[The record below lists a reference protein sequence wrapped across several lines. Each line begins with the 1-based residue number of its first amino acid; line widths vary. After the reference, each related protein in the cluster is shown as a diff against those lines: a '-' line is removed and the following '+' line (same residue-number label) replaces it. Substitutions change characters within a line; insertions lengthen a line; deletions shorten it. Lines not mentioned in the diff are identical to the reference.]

1 MIKFLAKHLIKDY
14 KNYTDTTVRGKYGI
28 LCSSFGIFL
37 NILLFAAKLTGGIIA
52 SSVAMMADA
61 FNNLS
66 DAASSFIS
74 VLGFKLAGKKPDK
87 DHPFGHGRLEYVAGL
102 IVSFLILLM
111 GFELFTSSIESIKN
125 PKTVESGLLP
135 LSIMIAGI
143 LVKLYMYLY
152 NHAIGKKISS
162 PTMEAVAKDSL
173 SDMIS
178 TTVVIISI
186 ILSRFTSLP
195 VDGIGGLVV
204 AVFIFRGGI
213 ESCKDTIDP
222 LLGLPTEKAFV
233 DAIEKETMKFHP
245 ILGIHDLVVHD
256 YGPGRVMISLH
267 AEVPGNQDIFELHEV
282 IDQAESAIS
291 EKFNC
296 MATIHMDPIDTENQ
310 RLAHL
315 KLVAKE
321 EARKLD
327 DKCSVHDVRMV
338 PGEKQTN
345 LIFDIVRPHTCR
357 FSADEIKEKLAL
369 WIKEREPDVNCVITV
384 DSPFVE

>member
-1 MIKFLAKHLIKDY
+1 MIKFFARYLIKDY
-14 KNYTDTTVRGKYGI
+14 KNFSDAEVRGKYGI

-37 NILLFAAKLTGGIIA
+37 NILLFAAKLIGGILA

-74 VLGFKLAGKKPDK
+74 VLGFKMAGKKPDK
-87 DHPFGHGRLEYVAGL
+87 DHPFGHGRLEYISGL

-111 GFELFTSSIESIKN
+111 GFELFTSSIQSIRN
-125 PKTVESGLLP
+125 PKTVDGGLFS
-135 LSIMIAGI
+135 LSIMFAGI

-152 NHAIGKKISS
+152 NHSIGKKISS

-178 TTVVIISI
+178 TSVVILSI
-186 ILSRFTSLP
+186 ILSNFTSLP
-195 VDGIGGLVV
+195 VDGIGGLIV
-204 AVFIFRGGI
+204 ALFIFKGGI

-222 LLGLPTEKAFV
+222 LLGLPPEKDFV
-233 DAIEKETMKFHP
+233 EAVEKETMKFHP
-245 ILGIHDLVVHD
+245 IIGIHDLVVHD

-267 AEVPGNQDIFELHEV
+267 AEVPGNQDIFVLHEI
-282 IDQAESAIS
+282 IDKAESAIS

-296 MATIHMDPIDTENQ
+296 MATFHMDPIDTENK

-315 KLVAKE
+315 KQIAKE
-321 EARKLD
+321 EAEKLD
-327 DKCSVHDVRMV
+327 EKCSVHDVRMV
-338 PGEKQTN
+338 PGDKQTN
-345 LIFDIVRPHTCR
+345 LIFDIVRPHICQFTEE
-357 FSADEIKEKLAL
+357 EIKEKLACS
-369 WIKEREPDVNCVITV
+369 IKEREPDVNCVITV
-384 DSPFVE
+384 DSPYIE